1 MGSCVFRGDSFASE
15 SWPGF
20 AAVSFLES
28 QPEKAKTARRAIKR
42 SFMGVCVE
50 IRNTKSKTGLH
61 KDTNFIY
68 CKHHHSL

>member
-1 MGSCVFRGDSFASE
+1 MVSCVFAGDCFASE

-20 AAVSFLES
+20 PEVSFLES
-28 QPEKAKTARRAIKR
+28 QPEKAKSATRDIKR

-61 KDTNFIY
+61 KGTNFIY
-68 CKHHHSL
+68 CKHHHWM